1 MGIFSKIFKGI
12 KKVVKKIG
20 KGIKKVVGKIGR
32 AFGKFGIVGQ
42 LGLMFLMPYAL
53 TGLSSLWGTAAR
65 TAGVT
70 ASTVGATA
78 GATATAA
85 AATTAGTGF
94 GGWAANMA
102 AKKGLSGILGK
113 TAQLIHSAGT
123 LAAKP
128 FSFVS
133 DVIGSSV
140 DFLVGKGT
148 DLVNGVKNVF
158 GIKTPTTGGIK
169 VPLDSLATSTTTAAP
184 SNIGGAMDLSV
195 AKESIRGP
203 MDLSGVEVPLDS
215 LATPRTITASE
226 FGGAMDVSGGLL
238 AKDKAKEGWWD
249 KLLSAPERAWEK
261 LKSTDPADMIS
272 GSIKSGI
279 EGGIAT
285 RVGYKVAG
293 KPPTQGILHSYIPD
307 LINAF
312 ATQNQTAFEQID
324 FALQEKGNMWMGQN
338 LANYEAS
345 RNYMSDGSDDY
356 NRALSTFES
365 QAYNYGL
372 RGGR

>member
-53 TGLSSLWGTAAR
+53 TGLASLWGTAAG

-158 GIKTPTTGGIK
+158 GIGTPTTGGIT
-169 VPLDSLATSTTTAAP
+169 VPLDSLATPPPITAGP
-184 SNIGGAMDLSV
+184 SNIGGAMDLS
-195 AKESIRGP
+195 G
-203 MDLSGVEVPLDS
+203 GVKVSLDDIV
-215 LATPRTITASE
+215 TPRTITAGPSNI
-226 FGGAMDVSGGLL
+226 GGAMDLGGVEVPLL
-238 AKDKAKEGWWD
+238 AKDKVKEGWWD
-249 KLLSAPERAWEK
+249 KILSSPERAWEK
-261 LKSTDPADMIS
+261 LKNTDPADMIS
-272 GSIKSGI
+272 DSITSGI
-279 EGGIAT
+279 KGGIAT
-285 RVGYKVAG
+285 KVGYKVAG
-293 KPPTQGILHSYIPD
+293 DPPTQGILHSYIPD

-338 LANYEAS
+338 MASYEAS

-365 QAYNYGL
+365 QAYNYG

>member
-1 MGIFSKIFKGI
+1 MGVFSKIFKGI

-32 AFGKFGIVGQ
+32 AFGKLGIVGQ

-53 TGLSSLWGTAAR
+53 NGLASLWGTAAR

-102 AKKGLSGILGK
+102 AKKGLAGVLGK

-158 GIKTPTTGGIK
+158 GIGTPTTGGIT
-169 VPLDSLATSTTTAAP
+169 VPLDSLATPPPITAGP
-184 SNIGGAMDLSV
+184 SNIGGAMDLRDRKSV
-195 AKESIRGP
+195 
-203 MDLSGVEVPLDS
+203 V
-215 LATPRTITASE
+215 
-226 FGGAMDVSGGLL
+226 
-238 AKDKAKEGWWD
+238 
-249 KLLSAPERAWEK
+249 
-261 LKSTDPADMIS
+261 
-272 GSIKSGI
+272 
-279 EGGIAT
+279 
-285 RVGYKVAG
+285 
-293 KPPTQGILHSYIPD
+293 
-307 LINAF
+307 
-312 ATQNQTAFEQID
+312 
-324 FALQEKGNMWMGQN
+324 
-338 LANYEAS
+338 
-345 RNYMSDGSDDY
+345 
-356 NRALSTFES
+356 
-365 QAYNYGL
+365 
-372 RGGR
+372 